1 MSLALDG
8 LILVTGWTHVLL
20 APYTKV
26 EESFNLH
33 AVHDVLMYGVAP
45 SSLPHYDHFV
55 FSGAV
60 PRTFIG
66 SVLLAWISQPV
77 IYVAH
82 SLGLVGSKFE
92 LQIIVRLV
100 LATINALGLCLL
112 RHAVSRR
119 FGRPTGLYYTLLTCS
134 QFHVPF
140 WMGRTLPNMLAL
152 LPVNLS
158 AYLII
163 DRAPNTLRPS
173 QKSVGAAISLLVFS
187 AVVFRAE
194 IAALAGALALQ
205 SIVLGH
211 TSFWRVFKV
220 CAVSGVA
227 SIALTVGVDSY
238 FWAQPYLWPEW
249 QSIYFNVVEG
259 KSAEWGIHPAHAY
272 LTTHLPKLLLSSLP
286 LALPALLPL
295 PFLSS
300 SPLSRGRRR
309 LVELILPSA
318 VLVAAM
324 SAVGHKEWRFV
335 VYVVPV
341 WNVVAARGVGVLLS
355 HPKSTLLGRL
365 LFLAASA
372 LLLTNIGAT
381 VLLTAAAVRNYPGG
395 EAMAV
400 LNTKARDNGAP
411 VHAHLTNLAL
421 QSGASLFTHVHAP
434 PYPVL
439 SLLPP
444 VFPPSPSLTFAASLA
459 PNWVYDKTDSPTS
472 FANYTH
478 VIAESRT
485 PSPSPSSADA
495 GMFGFMRK
503 KKEDASAWTELGSI
517 RAFERWRVDR
527 DVLRRREVLDT
538 ETGETG
544 VEMGMIERLSG
555 MLTLEERERL
565 WVLERAGR
573 GSAGS
578 AKGSD

>member
-8 LILVTGWTHVLL
+8 LILLTGWTHVLL

-77 IYVAH
+77 IYVAQ

-100 LATINALGLCLL
+100 LATISALGLCLL

-158 AYLII
+158 AYLLI

-173 QKSVGAAISLLVFS
+173 QKSVSAAISLLVFS

-194 IAALAGALALQ
+194 IAALAGAFVVQ

-211 TSFWRVFKV
+211 TSFWRAFKV
-220 CAVSGVA
+220 CAVSSVV

-259 KSAEWGIHPAHAY
+259 KSVEWGTSPAHAY
-272 LTTHLPKLLLSSLP
+272 ITTHLPKLLLSSLP

-295 PFLSS
+295 PFLSP

-341 WNVVAARGVGVLLS
+341 WNVVAARGIGHRLS

-365 LFLAASA
+365 LFLAASG
-372 LLLTNIGAT
+372 LLLVNLGAT

-400 LNTKARDNGAP
+400 LNSKARGMYHGAP

-421 QSGASLFTHVHAP
+421 QTGASLFTHVHAP

-439 SLLPP
+439 SLLSPI
-444 VFPPSPSLTFAASLA
+444 FLPSPALTFASSLT

-478 VIAESRT
+478 VIAESRAL
-485 PSPSPSSADA
+485 PSSSDA
-495 GMFGFMRK
+495 GVFGFMRK
-503 KKEDASAWTELGSI
+503 KKDDASAWTELGSVS
-517 RAFERWRVDR
+517 AFERWRIDR
-527 DVLRRREVLDT
+527 DVLRRREVPDK
-538 ETGETG
+538 EAGETG
-544 VEMGMIERLSG
+544 VEMGVIERLSG
-555 MLTLEERERL
+555 VLTLEERERL
-565 WVLERAGR
+565 WVLEK
-573 GSAGS
+573 SAGS
-578 AKGSD
+578 ATGSD

>member
-8 LILVTGWTHVLL
+8 LILATGWTHVLL

-33 AVHDVLMYGVAP
+33 AVHDVLMYGVSP
-45 SSLPHYDHFV
+45 SSLLHYDHFV

-60 PRTFIG
+60 PRTFVG
-66 SVLLAWISQPV
+66 SVLLAWTSQPV
-77 IYVAH
+77 IYAAQF
-82 SLGLVGSKFE
+82 LGLVGSKFE
-92 LQIIVRLV
+92 LQIIIRLV

-112 RHAVSRR
+112 RRAVSRR

-152 LPVNLS
+152 LPVNVS
-158 AYLII
+158 AYLLI

-173 QKSVGAAISLLVFS
+173 QRSISGAIALLVFS

-194 IAALAGALALQ
+194 IAALAAAVALQ

-211 TSFWRVFKV
+211 TSFWRAFKT
-220 CAVSGVA
+220 CAISSVV

-238 FWAQPYLWPEW
+238 FWGQPYLWPEW

-259 KSAEWGIHPAHAY
+259 KSVEWGTSPAHAY
-272 LTTHLPKLLLSSLP
+272 LTAHLPKLLLSSIP

-295 PFLSS
+295 PFISS

-309 LVELILPSA
+309 LVELMLPGV

-324 SAVGHKEWRFV
+324 SAIGHKEWRFV

-355 HPKSTLLGRL
+355 HPKSSLLGRL
-365 LFLAASA
+365 LFLGASA
-372 LLLTNIGAT
+372 LLLLNLAAT
-381 VLLTAAAVRNYPGG
+381 ALLTTAAVKNYPGG
-395 EAMAV
+395 EAMGIFNFKVHRGCLAG
-400 LNTKARDNGAP
+400 NECAP
-411 VHAHLTNLAL
+411 ALVHITNLAL

-444 VFPPSPSLTFAASLA
+444 IFPPPPALTFAASLV
-459 PNWVYDKTDSPTS
+459 PNCVYDKTDSPVS

-478 VIAESRT
+478 LIAESRA
-485 PSPSPSSADA
+485 PSPSADS
-495 GMFGFMRK
+495 GGVFGFMRK
-503 KKEDASAWTELGSI
+503 KKGDEAVWTELGSV
-517 RAFERWRVDR
+517 RAFERWTVNR
-527 DVLRRREVLDT
+527 DVLKPQAVSED
-538 ETGETG
+538 GEK
-544 VEMGMIERLSG
+544 EMGIIERLRGVLS
-555 MLTLEERERL
+555 LEERERL
-565 WVLERAGR
+565 WVLERVGHAGV
-573 GSAGS
+573 GA
-578 AKGSD
+578 D